1 MEIVD
6 SVEAYANMLRNIFDF
21 NALKE
26 LLSGKNHLK
35 IRIDAMHGGT
45 ARLGFGAFWG
55 RSVPTTSPPAS
66 EKKLFS
72 WIYVHH
78 FYIFVCLFC
87 TLLHF
92 SSCRQTFYGF
102 MLFSFVK
109 SLDWA
114 LTKSRDIGGVG
125 GNAVWFTCINPHW
138 GTEEVSA
145 DNCHHSCPGRLHL
158 SQCPM
163 EVTAFRQRSAHRYL
177 ITKMGTLDSF

>member
-45 ARLGFGAFWG
+45 AGLGFGAFWG

-125 GNAVWFTCINPHW
+125 GMLCGSHTSIPIE
-138 GTEEVSA
+138 GQR
-145 DNCHHSCPGRLHL
+145 RL
-158 SQCPM
+158 
-163 EVTAFRQRSAHRYL
+163 VL
-177 ITKMGTLDSF
+177 ITVITAALVDFTSASVPWRSLRVGKDLPTDIWSQKWEH